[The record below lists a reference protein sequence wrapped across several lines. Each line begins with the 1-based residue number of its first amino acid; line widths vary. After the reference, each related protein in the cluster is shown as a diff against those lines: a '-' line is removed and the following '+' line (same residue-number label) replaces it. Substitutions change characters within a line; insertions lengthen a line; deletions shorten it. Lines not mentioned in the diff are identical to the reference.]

1 MITSSRIDAISIH
14 LKEVA
19 RGKMNLDTFQAKVSM
34 LIGTSSAQILKSVI
48 EEKASIKT
56 IDNKII
62 NAAMTICEEEFSD
75 DFKSKNEYFKG
86 RSDFA
91 DEIYGVLF
99 EMITDGKKE

>member
-1 MITSSRIDAISIH
+1 MITSSRIDAISLY
-14 LKEVA
+14 LKQVA
-19 RGKMNLDTFQAKVSM
+19 QGKMRLDDFENKVSR
-34 LIGTSSAQILKSVI
+34 IISPSSAKILKNVI

-62 NAAMTICEEEFSD
+62 NAAMAICEEEFSD

-99 EMITDGKKE
+99 EMLTDDKKE